1 MIPIIIML
9 AFFVGIGIGVYIPSL
24 MGKNTVKPNNTIQ
37 LNAQQREALASLSEH
52 KARLLEEESETL
64 YGKGIIST
72 DMHTSQSNE
81 IQTYK
86 TLSKTLRTRK
96 SISSN

>member
-24 MGKNTVKPNNTIQ
+24 MGKNTITPDNTIQ
-37 LNAQQREALASLSEH
+37 LNAQQREALASLSDH

-64 YGKGIIST
+64 YGTGIIST
-72 DMHTSQSNE
+72 DMHTSHSNE

-86 TLSKTLRTRK
+86 TLSETLRTRK